1 MGEEMYTYI
10 VTFKTISKDV
20 VCDFKWRDKIDC
32 YSAWAMLN
40 NNTYLFVSS
49 EKIESI
55 TKHFAD
61 LVGNGNQCFIA
72 KISDDVAWT
81 GYQEGVSKWIKE
93 NKKKNK

>member
-1 MGEEMYTYI
+1 MAEKMYTYI

-32 YSAWAMLN
+32 YPAWAMLN

-72 KISDDVAWT
+72 KISDDVAWA
-81 GYQEGVSKWIKE
+81 GYPERVSKWIKD
-93 NKKKNK
+93 NTKKNK

>member
-1 MGEEMYTYI
+1 MAEEMYTYI

-32 YSAWAMLN
+32 YPAWAMLN

-72 KISDDVAWT
+72 KISDDVAWA
-81 GYQEGVSKWIKE
+81 GYPEGVSKWIKD
-93 NKKKNK
+93 NTKKTK

>member
-32 YSAWAMLN
+32 YPAWAMLN

-72 KISDDVAWT
+72 KISDSIPFLYFISGSND
-81 GYQEGVSKWIKE
+81 GIS
-93 NKKKNK
+93 